1 MKVLLFGEFSGLHT
15 NLKSGLQKLGHDVT
29 VVSFGDDFKDLD
41 GDIRINPPTR
51 GNKYWRVCLFQ
62 LQLFVLLP
70 KLRGFDVVQLVA
82 ISHLVI
88 PRGVLGVLF
97 VWLLRQFNRKVFLN
111 SCGDDVFVILNFIKQ
126 AYSPLQNEIKGGLTW
141 RLFHFGTKRQYKNS
155 KRIVKH
161 LDGIIAS
168 NSTYHGAYKD
178 HPNYRGFIPMPHV
191 CEDVAPQNVV
201 RGPVKIFFGIGSRRE
216 LKGVE
221 YVLNALGQIQEK
233 FGERVDIRIVEKIP
247 YEEYVKLFSESNIF
261 IDQACSY
268 SYGMNALLGLGHSKV
283 VLSGNEPI
291 VNELLGDECPVQN
304 ILPDATD
311 IFMKLSLLIENPERI
326 AVVGAKGHAFAK
338 RVHDHVVVAK
348 RYISIWDH

>member
-1 MKVLLFGEFSGLHT
+1 M
-15 NLKSGLQKLGHDVT
+15 
-29 VVSFGDDFKDLD
+29 
-41 GDIRINPPTR
+41 
-51 GNKYWRVCLFQ
+51 
-62 LQLFVLLP
+62 
-70 KLRGFDVVQLVA
+70 
-82 ISHLVI
+82 
-88 PRGVLGVLF
+88 
-97 VWLLRQFNRKVFLN
+97 
-111 SCGDDVFVILNFIKQ
+111 
-126 AYSPLQNEIKGGLTW
+126 
-141 RLFHFGTKRQYKNS
+141 
-155 KRIVKH
+155 
-161 LDGIIAS
+161 
-168 NSTYHGAYKD
+168 
-178 HPNYRGFIPMPHV
+178 
-191 CEDVAPQNVV
+191 
-201 RGPVKIFFGIGSRRE
+201 
-216 LKGVE
+216 KGVE